1 MSLRATACS
10 AGFLLGRVNVKKLA
24 IVYSTGHVWFGV
36 KIWRWGIGSGKGVIF
51 TAPPPPLYFF
61 LTMAHPLG
69 TNNILSLEFRC
80 CKSQEW

>member
-1 MSLRATACS
+1 MFDLELRFD
-10 AGFLLGRVNVKKLA
+10 GG
-24 IVYSTGHVWFGV
+24 
-36 KIWRWGIGSGKGVIF
+36 GIGSGKGVIF

-69 TNNILSLEFRC
+69 TNNILSLEFRY